1 MPMVWASVEGT
12 TMTFWI
18 DGPPK
23 RTFTDRIAWI
33 PVRARD
39 EYSGRLAW
47 IWLREARFHD
57 SGEVTFSSFW
67 C

>member
-1 MPMVWASVEGT
+1 
-12 TMTFWI
+12 MTFWI